1 LRNRADRAR
10 ICGDLMK
17 RFRRLALRL
26 AAVFLLLLAVLFA
39 VIGWFGSEHLVSPK
53 RRGLQDYHR
62 EILAR
67 TDDFGLKIEA
77 FTGPDKT
84 PCLLVTPS
92 GQPGEAKKSRI
103 VREELSRRG
112 MVLPEWGKLDATVIL
127 LHGHGGRKEDHLP
140 ICERFC
146 AAGFR
151 CLVLDLPGQGEHPAL
166 YGTFGLREAPLV
178 EKVLDEASS
187 RFAFPPSPA
196 FLFGVSQGG
205 AVALQT
211 AARSPGKWAAV
222 ASIATFSSL
231 DRPVLRSAQEMIP
244 ACLHFCCPAA
254 ATSVSCGARL
264 RAGFWPADIRPAS
277 AAAKLTMPVMIGH
290 GDQDPYIGIDQ
301 AREIFAALP
310 APMKRFRI
318 VEGADHNHVLSK
330 GSHALYA
337 DVCQFFREAMLST
350 PAGLPERLE

>member
-1 LRNRADRAR
+1 
-10 ICGDLMK
+10 MK
-17 RFRRLALRL
+17 RFRRLALRI
-26 AAVFLLLLAVLFA
+26 AAVLLLLVAVLLG

-67 TDDFGLKIEA
+67 RGDFGLQVEA
-77 FTGPDKT
+77 FTGPGKT

-92 GQPGEAKKSRI
+92 ARPGEAKKSRI

-112 MVLPEWGKLDATVIL
+112 MALPDWGILEGTVIL

-151 CLVLDLPGQGEHPAL
+151 CIVLDLPGQGEHPAL

-178 EKVLDEASS
+178 EKVLDDASS
-187 RFAFPPSPA
+187 RFAFQPSPA

-211 AARSPGKWAAV
+211 AARNPTKWAAV

-231 DRPVLRSAQEMIP
+231 DRPVLRSAQEITP
-244 ACLHFCCPAA
+244 GWLHFCCPAA

-264 RAGFWPADIRPAS
+264 RAGFWPADIRPAN
-277 AAAKLTMPVMIGH
+277 AAAKLTMPVVIGH

-301 AREIFAALP
+301 GREIFAALP
-310 APMKRFRI
+310 CSVKRFRV
-318 VEGADHNHVLSK
+318 VEGADHNHVLST

-337 DVCQFFREAMLST
+337 DLCQFFHEAMVTGTSEF
-350 PAGLPERLE
+350 ERSE

>member
-1 LRNRADRAR
+1 
-10 ICGDLMK
+10 MK
-17 RFRRLALRL
+17 RIRRLAPRF
-26 AAVFLLLLAVLFA
+26 AAAFLFLAVLLFA

-67 TDDFGLKIEA
+67 PDAYGLKIVA
-77 FTGPDKT
+77 FTGPGKT
-84 PCLLVTPS
+84 PCLLVSPAPN
-92 GQPGEAKKSRI
+92 PGEAKKSRI
-103 VREELSRRG
+103 LREELTRRG
-112 MVLPEWGKLDATVIL
+112 MTLPEWGAQEGTVVL

-151 CLVLDLPGQGEHPAL
+151 CIVLDLPGQGEHPAL

-178 EKVLDEASS
+178 EKLLDDASS
-187 RFAFPPSPA
+187 RFAFPPSPT

-211 AARSPGKWAAV
+211 AARNPEKWTAV
-222 ASIATFSSL
+222 TSIATFSSL
-231 DRPVLRSAQEMIP
+231 DRPVLRSAQEMTP
-244 ACLHFCCPAA
+244 SCLHFCCPAA
-254 ATSVSCGARL
+254 AMSVSCGARM
-264 RAGFWPADIRPAS
+264 RAGFWPANIRPAV
-277 AAAKLTMPVMIGH
+277 AAARLTMPVMIGH
-290 GDQDPYIGIDQ
+290 GGLDPYIGIDQ

-310 APMKRFRI
+310 APVKRFRV
-318 VEGADHNHVLSK
+318 VEGADHNHVLSM

-337 DVCQFFREAMLST
+337 DVCEFFREAMT
-350 PAGLPERLE
+350 PRDGVEIERSK

>member
-1 LRNRADRAR
+1 
-10 ICGDLMK
+10 MK
-17 RFRRLALRL
+17 RFRRPALQL
-26 AAVFLLLLAVLFA
+26 AAVFLLLLALLFV

-67 TDDFGLKIEA
+67 PDHFGLKVDA
-77 FTGPDKT
+77 FTGPGKT
-84 PCLLVTPS
+84 PCLLVTPAAD
-92 GQPGEAKKSRI
+92 PGEAKKSRI

-112 MVLPEWGKLDATVIL
+112 VTPPDWGALEGTVIL

-178 EKVLDEASS
+178 EKVLDDAAS
-187 RFAFPPSPA
+187 RFVFPPSPA

-211 AARSPGKWAAV
+211 AALNPAKWRGV

-231 DRPVLRSAQEMIP
+231 DRPVLRSAREMTP
-244 ACLHFCCPAA
+244 PWLHFCCPAA
-254 ATSVSCGARL
+254 AASVSCGARI
-264 RAGFWPADIRPAS
+264 RAGFWPADIRPAG
-277 AAAKLTMPVMIGH
+277 AAGKLTMPVMIAH
-290 GDQDPYIGIDQ
+290 GNLDPYIGIDQ
-301 AREIFAALP
+301 AREIFAAIP
-310 APMKRFRI
+310 SSMKRFRV
-318 VEGADHNHVLSK
+318 VEGADHNHVLYL

-337 DVCQFFREAMLST
+337 DVCQFFLDAMLPRS
-350 PAGLPERLE
+350 ADFERME